1 MEGVVVVKLRVN
13 DSLEE
18 RPNSID
24 VGHKGESSL
33 YPIKVVQEIF
43 GQPTIEVMHHVEA
56 SKGKQNDEEHE
67 EYNC

>member
-1 MEGVVVVKLRVN
+1 MEGVVVVELGVD

-18 RPNSID
+18 RPDSID
-24 VGHKGESSL
+24 VGHEGESSL
-33 YPIKVVQEIF
+33 DPIKVVQEIF